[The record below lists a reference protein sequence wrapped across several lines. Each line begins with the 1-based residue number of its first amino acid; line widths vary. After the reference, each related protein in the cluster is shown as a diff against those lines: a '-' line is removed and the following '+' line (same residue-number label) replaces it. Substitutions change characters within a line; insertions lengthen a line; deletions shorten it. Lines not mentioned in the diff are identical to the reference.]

1 MSRDKGFG
9 SAFALLAALFAFGIC
24 LIAGLPPAGAQDE
37 TCQVEVGEALPPP
50 SVVHFDEDSVDLTD
64 EAKSFLADFAKRYAG
79 NPNLYLCL
87 TGQSDYR
94 GSKEDNRV
102 LALQRA
108 EAVKSYLVEKG
119 LDGTKMVTRAWD
131 ELLGDTFFSILADDE
146 TNRRVEL
153 QILAR

>member
-1 MSRDKGFG
+1 MSGDKGFR
-9 SAFALLAALFAFGIC
+9 SAFALLAALFVFGIG
-24 LIAGLPPAGAQDE
+24 LIAGYPSAVAQDE

-50 SVVHFDEDSVDLTD
+50 SVVHFNEDSVELTE
-64 EAKSFLADFAKRYAG
+64 EAKGFLTDFAKRYAG

-94 GSKEDNRV
+94 GSREDNKV

-108 EAVKSYLVEKG
+108 EAVKSHLVEEG

-131 ELLGDTFFSILADDE
+131 EMLGDTFFSILADDE